1 MSQALVHRTNR
12 QLTNPV
18 NIHVLNGALIVAASL
33 LMAVCAHVS
42 IPLWFTPVPVT
53 LQTFGV
59 MLLAL
64 TLGGWRASAALVL
77 YLLEGISGL
86 LVFSPSGP
94 GGIAQIMGPT
104 GGFLMAYPLAALVS
118 GIIAQKLLRSKRPVI
133 SFALGALVCDAIIFA
148 AGAIWLL
155 GLTHQSSTA
164 IMAAAVLP
172 FLPGEVLKGAAAV
185 GAALAKTARFPQTR
199 GGLSDEK

>member
-1 MSQALVHRTNR
+1 MSQTLVQRTSR
-12 QLTNPV
+12 QLTNP
-18 NIHVLNGALIVAASL
+18 NIHVLNGVLIVAASL

-42 IPLWFTPVPVT
+42 VPLWFTPVPIT

-86 LVFSPSGP
+86 PVFSPSGP
-94 GGIAQIMGPT
+94 GGIAQILGPT
-104 GGFLMAYPLAALVS
+104 GGFLMAYPLAALVG
-118 GIIAQKLLRSKRPVI
+118 GIIAQRLLRSKRPVV
-133 SFALGALVCDAIIFA
+133 SFVLGAFACDAIIFA

-164 IMAAAVLP
+164 IMTAAVLP